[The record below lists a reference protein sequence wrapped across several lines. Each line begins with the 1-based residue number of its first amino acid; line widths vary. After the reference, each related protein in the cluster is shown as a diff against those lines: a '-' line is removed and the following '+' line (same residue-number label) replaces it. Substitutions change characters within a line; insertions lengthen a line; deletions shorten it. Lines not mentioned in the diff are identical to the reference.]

1 MSRRP
6 LRRPTLDGGA
16 AEVALAEPVVSRKTS
31 RGASARQRP
40 ERGVKRKPLLPV
52 SISLTALAVTFVIGL
67 GATAAVVVLRLGYL
81 DVKHVEFVGGEHLD
95 LARVHRNLAL
105 EGEGMWSVDVSRVV
119 ALISADPRVR
129 DVSVEKDWPNGLTV
143 TITEREPWGT
153 WKANGRAFVVDADGV
168 VLDRLPAREGSPEV
182 VATGP
187 RRDLQPGDRVD
198 ASALRAVEAFGAA
211 QLRRAEMTPVAYEWS
226 PRLGLVVVTKTGGR
240 AVIGDAQQ
248 IDRKLATWAALLDQ
262 AGATG
267 IKMSNID
274 LRFGASPA
282 IRRS

>member
-1 MSRRP
+1 MFQSER
-6 LRRPTLDGGA
+6 
-16 AEVALAEPVVSRKTS
+16 V
-31 RGASARQRP
+31 RGILYQ
-40 ERGVKRKPLLPV
+40 VLL
-52 SISLTALAVTFVIGL
+52 L
-67 GATAAVVVLRLGYL
+67 AAVVGVGWYL
-81 DVKHVEFVGGEHLD
+81 VSNTLHNLSTRQIQVGFGFL
-95 LARVHRNLAL
+95 
-105 EGEGMWSVDVSRVV
+105 SRE
-119 ALISADPRVR
+119 AGFEIAESHIAYDA
-129 DVSVEKDWPNGLTV
+129 SN
-143 TITEREPWGT
+143 
-153 WKANGRAFVVDADGV
+153 AYGRAFVVDADGV